1 MSIAASIFAA
11 DFANLSQEI
20 AKVEDRIQ
28 RIHFDVMDGHFVRNF
43 ALSPCILKAV
53 KKITNL
59 PVDVH
64 LMITNPIT
72 HIESF
77 VNAGAQLI
85 YIHVEC
91 EDVIQTLEKIKS
103 YGIQT
108 GVALNPETT
117 LESLNNQILKLI
129 DSILVMTV
137 HPGFSGQVA
146 LKEALIKADLAKK
159 RFFNKKIAVDGGIN
173 WDIMTSVKADVYVMG
188 SALFRG

>member
-1 MSIAASIFAA
+1 MSIAASVFAA
-11 DFANLSQEI
+11 DFSNLSKEI
-20 AKVEDRIQ
+20 EKVSDKID
-28 RIHFDVMDGHFVRNF
+28 RIHFDVMDGHFVKNF

-53 KKITNL
+53 KKITTL

-64 LMITNPIT
+64 LMVTNPLS

-77 VNAGAQLI
+77 VNAGAELI

-117 LESLNNQILKLI
+117 LDALDDQILELI
-129 DSILVMTV
+129 DSILIMTV
-137 HPGFSGQVA
+137 NPGFSGQTV
-146 LKEALIKADLAKK
+146 LIEALIKAELAKK
-159 RFFNKKIAVDGGIN
+159 KFFNKKIAVDGGIN